1 MNYDL
6 KVIKKKFGEN
16 MMKLSRELFPTLLEE
31 KDLLSGIFLDN
42 FNPSKTLYDDIKKD
56 HLEKEF
62 KMFIYGFLNKD
73 EVIENSKKTP
83 KELFEEEG
91 YDFYECKTEEDI
103 QKFKKYYARGEELC
117 TFRGRRLDKC
127 YVFFV
132 VKKNVD
138 EIKREKFK
146 KPIREDDYGTS
157 VMSIQ
162 FTKDEAHTLSIKN
175 RYNHALL
182 EGNPDATYRNN
193 LENIAPGLT
202 KSFENTY
209 GLKQFNPNTNF
220 EIKNYVRGKDGKFYK
235 YNYEINNI
243 YYCADNIIIDN
254 FEVKKLPKERYIVMD
269 YFILDMKDKKIT
281 LYDESINDSFVSS
294 IKNIKK
300 IDILKEDSN
309 KIVVIIGEEGNM
321 IIKLDPN
328 DRIIEVDNETL
339 KSVSDNYF
347 SKSKYIDKLY
357 LNNVVEVGDNFL
369 NKNKS
374 LSKIS
379 MDNVKIIGKNF
390 LEYNNSIEEIS
401 FLNVE
406 KIGNGFMFQNNNPKF
421 KKIYM
426 PKVEIIG
433 NSFMFRNNSIME
445 VFMPN
450 VKNIGNNFFESNSI
464 IRILEIPLAEKIGDS
479 FLENNELISEL
490 YLLSAINIGSNF
502 LKQNQILKK
511 LIIPN
516 AVELKTGTLQF
527 NNSLKELKLPN
538 VTKIGDNVLKL
549 NSILT
554 YIELPLLEE
563 IGDNFLEYNR
573 YLEGFIEPNLRKI
586 GRYMLSVNDALID
599 IDVSN
604 LMDEYKDNLSKHMKE
619 MLKQETPYT
628 LKLVKQ

>member
-31 KDLLSGIFLDN
+31 KGLLSGLFLDN
-42 FNPSKTLYDDIKKD
+42 FNPSKTLYDDIKKN

-62 KMFIYGFLNKD
+62 KMFIYSFLNED

-117 TFRGRRLDKC
+117 TFKGKRLDKC
-127 YVFFV
+127 YVFFA

-138 EIKREKFK
+138 EIKRENFK
-146 KPIREDDYGTS
+146 NPIREDEYGTS

-209 GLKQFNPNTNF
+209 GLVQFNPNTNF
-220 EIKNYVRGKDGKFYK
+220 EMKNYVRGKDGKFYK

-243 YYCADNIIIDN
+243 YYCTDNIIIDN

-269 YFILDMKDKKIT
+269 YFILDMKEKKIT

-300 IDILKEDSN
+300 IDALKEDSN
-309 KIVVIIGEEGNM
+309 KMVIIIGEEGNM

-328 DRIIEVDNETL
+328 DRIIEINNETL

-379 MDNVKIIGKNF
+379 MDNVKVIGKNF
-390 LEYNNSIEEIS
+390 LEYNDSIEEIS
-401 FLNVE
+401 LLNVE
-406 KIGNGFMFQNNNPKF
+406 RIGYGFMFNSNNPKM
-421 KKIYM
+421 KKINM

-433 NSFMFRNNSIME
+433 NSFMFSNYSVME

-450 VKNIGNNFFESNSI
+450 VKSIGNNFFIFNSI
-464 IRILEIPLAEKIGDS
+464 ISTLNLPLVETIGDS
-479 FLENNELISEL
+479 FLENNELL
-490 YLLSAINIGSNF
+490 Y
-502 LKQNQILKK
+502 K
-511 LIIPN
+511 LY
-516 AVELKTGTLQF
+516 
-527 NNSLKELKLPN
+527 LPN
-538 VTKIGDNVLKL
+538 VTNIGYNFLKKNQVLKKIVIPNVVELNTGALQLNNSLEELYVPKVVKIGDDVLKY
-549 NSILT
+549 NNTLT
-554 YIELPLLEE
+554 EFESLYLEE
-563 IGDNFLEYNR
+563 IGKNFLEYNR
-573 YLEGFIEPNLRKI
+573 WLEKFIAPNLRKI
-586 GRYMLSVNDALID
+586 GLYMLSVNDVLID

>member
-31 KDLLSGIFLDN
+31 KGLLSGLFLDN
-42 FNPSKTLYDDIKKD
+42 FNPSKTLYDDIKKN

-62 KMFIYGFLNKD
+62 KMFIYSFLNED

-117 TFRGRRLDKC
+117 TFKGKRLDKC
-127 YVFFV
+127 YVFFA

-138 EIKREKFK
+138 EIKRENFK
-146 KPIREDDYGTS
+146 NPIREDEYGTS

-162 FTKDEAHTLSIKN
+162 FIKDEAHTLSIKN

-209 GLKQFNPNTNF
+209 GLVQFNPNTNF
-220 EIKNYVRGKDGKFYK
+220 EMKNYVRGKDGKFYK

-243 YYCADNIIIDN
+243 YYCTDNIIIDN

-269 YFILDMKDKKIT
+269 YFILDMKEKKIT

-300 IDILKEDSN
+300 IDALKEDSN
-309 KIVVIIGEEGNM
+309 KMVIIIGEEGNM

-328 DRIIEVDNETL
+328 DRIIEINNETL

-379 MDNVKIIGKNF
+379 MDNVKVIGKNF
-390 LEYNNSIEEIS
+390 LEYNDSIEEIS
-401 FLNVE
+401 LLNVE
-406 KIGNGFMFQNNNPKF
+406 RIGYGFMFNSNNPKM
-421 KKIYM
+421 KKINM

-433 NSFMFRNNSIME
+433 NSFMFSNYSVME

-450 VKNIGNNFFESNSI
+450 VKSIGNNFFIFNSI
-464 IRILEIPLAEKIGDS
+464 ISTLNLPLVETIGDS
-479 FLENNELISEL
+479 FLENNELL
-490 YLLSAINIGSNF
+490 Y
-502 LKQNQILKK
+502 K
-511 LIIPN
+511 LY
-516 AVELKTGTLQF
+516 
-527 NNSLKELKLPN
+527 LPN
-538 VTKIGDNVLKL
+538 VTNIGYNFLKKNQVLKKIVIPNVVELNTGALQLNNSLEELYVPKVVKIGDDVLKY
-549 NSILT
+549 NNTLT
-554 YIELPLLEE
+554 EFESLYLEE
-563 IGDNFLEYNR
+563 IGKNFLEYNR
-573 YLEGFIEPNLRKI
+573 WLEKFIAPNLRKI
-586 GRYMLSVNDALID
+586 GLYMLSVNDVLID

>member
-6 KVIKKKFGEN
+6 KIIKKKFGEN

-31 KDLLSGIFLDN
+31 KGLLSGLFLNN
-42 FNPSKTLYDDIKKD
+42 FNPSKILYDDIKKN

-62 KMFIYGFLNKD
+62 KMFIYSFLNED

-91 YDFYECKTEEDI
+91 YDFYKCKTEEDI

-117 TFRGRRLDKC
+117 TFKGKRLDKC

-138 EIKREKFK
+138 EIKRENFK
-146 KPIREDDYGTS
+146 NPIREDEYGTS

-209 GLKQFNPNTNF
+209 GLVQFNPNTNF
-220 EIKNYVRGKDGKFYK
+220 EMKNYVRAKDGKFYK

-243 YYCADNIIIDN
+243 YYCTDNIIIDN

-281 LYDESINDSFVSS
+281 LYDESLNDSFVSS

-300 IDILKEDSN
+300 IDVLKEDSN

-321 IIKLDPN
+321 IIKLDLN
-328 DRIIEVDNETL
+328 DRIIEINNETL

-390 LEYNNSIEEIS
+390 LEYNNSIEGIS

-406 KIGNGFMFQNNNPKF
+406 KIDNGFMFQNNNPKL

-516 AVELKTGTLQF
+516 VIELKNGALQH
-527 NNSLKELKLPN
+527 NNNLKELYVPK
-538 VTKIGDNVLKL
+538 VVKIGDDVLMH
-549 NSILT
+549 NNTLT
-554 YIELPLLEE
+554 EFESLYLEE
-563 IGDNFLEYNR
+563 IGKNFLEYNR
-573 YLEGFIEPNLRKI
+573 WLEKFIAPNLRKI
-586 GRYMLSVNDALID
+586 GLYMLSVNDVLID

-604 LMDEYKDNLSKHMKE
+604 LTDEYKDNLSKHIKE

>member
-31 KDLLSGIFLDN
+31 KGLLSGIFLDN
-42 FNPSKTLYDDIKKD
+42 FNPSKTLYDDIKKN

-62 KMFIYGFLNKD
+62 KMFIYSFLNED

-117 TFRGRRLDKC
+117 TFKGKRLDKC
-127 YVFFV
+127 YVFFA

-138 EIKREKFK
+138 EIKRENFK
-146 KPIREDDYGTS
+146 NPIREDEYGTS

-209 GLKQFNPNTNF
+209 GLVQFNPNTNF
-220 EIKNYVRGKDGKFYK
+220 EI
-235 YNYEINNI
+235 NNI
-243 YYCADNIIIDN
+243 YYCTDNIIIDN

-269 YFILDMKDKKIT
+269 YFILDMKEKKIT

-300 IDILKEDSN
+300 IDALKEDSN
-309 KIVVIIGEEGNM
+309 KMVIIIGEEGNM

-328 DRIIEVDNETL
+328 DRIIEINNETL

-374 LSKIS
+374 LLKIS

-406 KIGNGFMFQNNNPKF
+406 KIGNGFMFQNNNLKF

-516 AVELKTGTLQF
+516 VIELKNGALQH
-527 NNSLKELKLPN
+527 NNNLKELYVPK
-538 VTKIGDNVLKL
+538 VVKIGDDVLMH
-549 NSILT
+549 NNTLT
-554 YIELPLLEE
+554 EFESLYLEE
-563 IGDNFLEYNR
+563 IGKNFLEYNR
-573 YLEGFIEPNLRKI
+573 WLEKFIAPNLRKI
-586 GRYMLSVNDALID
+586 GPYMLSVNDALID

-604 LMDEYKDNLSKHMKE
+604 LMDEYKDNLSKHIKE